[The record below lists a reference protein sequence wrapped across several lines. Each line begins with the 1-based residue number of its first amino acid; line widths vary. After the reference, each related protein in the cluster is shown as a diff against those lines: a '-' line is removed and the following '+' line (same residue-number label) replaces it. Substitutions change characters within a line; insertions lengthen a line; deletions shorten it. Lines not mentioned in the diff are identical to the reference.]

1 MRWLLLIP
9 LLLISACS
17 SNPTPPA
24 AQAQSAPEAPIEAP
38 ISDGEEPG
46 SKRSVKIAIVISR
59 MEDLQVKEGDFIAKG
74 QIIADRTR
82 ERAQLASEKSL
93 LIQKIEKLSAPSIPA
108 LNRSPLPPI
117 ANLPP
122 PSFIEIHSEIQAK
135 RLQVQEAERLARTQQ
150 RKIDMLNAL
159 PPGDLPP
166 ETLKHELEQLAAT
179 QRRITEAEAAIAQ
192 SEAKLSTAQI
202 DRQQL
207 EYTHS
212 LKLAEVAERE
222 QQRELERNRQAQEY
236 QRQERDR
243 EFQIAQLQ
251 TQLQSL
257 DEKIKDVSAI
267 LSNHTGKIRK
277 IRIAKQD
284 NTGLHVDIQ
293 LSITGKTNDRNSKTN
308 ANDSTN
314 ANTEGFTTQSTQ
326 TSTD

>member
-1 MRWLLLIP
+1 MKRLLLLIP
-9 LLLISACS
+9 LLLTVSGCG
-17 SNPTPPA
+17 NTPNPPA
-24 AQAQSAPEAPIEAP
+24 AQAQSTPPIEAP
-38 ISDGEEPG
+38 ISDGDEPG
-46 SKRSVKIAIVISR
+46 SKRSVKIAIVLSR

-74 QIIADRTR
+74 QIIADRTK

-93 LIQKIEKLSAPSIPA
+93 LLQKIEKFSAPSIRA
-108 LNRSPLPPI
+108 LNRSPIPPI

-122 PSFIEIHSEIQAK
+122 PSFIEIHSEIQSK
-135 RLQVQEAERLARTQQ
+135 RLRVQEAERLARQQQ

-166 ETLKHELEQLAAT
+166 ETLKHELEELAAT
-179 QRRITEAEAAIAQ
+179 QRKITEAEAAISQA
-192 SEAKLSTAQI
+192 EAKLSTAQV

-212 LKLAEVAERE
+212 LKLSEISERE

-236 QRQERDR
+236 QKQERDR

-284 NTGLHVDIQ
+284 NTGLHIDIQ
-293 LSITGKTNDRNSKTN
+293 LSIAGKTNDRGNSKASNNSDTIGIT
-308 ANDSTN
+308 A
-314 ANTEGFTTQSTQ
+314 Q
-326 TSTD
+326 

>member
-1 MRWLLLIP
+1 M
-9 LLLISACS
+9 
-17 SNPTPPA
+17 
-24 AQAQSAPEAPIEAP
+24 
-38 ISDGEEPG
+38 
-46 SKRSVKIAIVISR
+46 ISR

-74 QIIADRTR
+74 QIIADRTK

-93 LIQKIEKLSAPSIPA
+93 LIQKIEKFSQRSIPA
-108 LNRSPLPPI
+108 LNRSPIPPI

-135 RLQVQEAERLARTQQ
+135 RLQVQEAERLARQQQ

-166 ETLKHELEQLAAT
+166 ETLRHELEGLAAT
-179 QRRITEAEAAIAQ
+179 QRKITEAEAAISQ
-192 SEAKLSTAQI
+192 SEAKLSTSQA
-202 DRQQL
+202 DRQQK
-207 EYTHS
+207 EYEHS
-212 LKLAEVAERE
+212 LKISEVAERE

-236 QRQERDR
+236 QKQERDR

-284 NTGLHVDIQ
+284 NSGLHVDIQ
-293 LSITGKTNDRNSKTN
+293 LSITGKTNNSATDRNTSTNGNTN
-308 ANDSTN
+308 A
-314 ANTEGFTTQSTQ
+314 EKFTTQQSE
-326 TSTD
+326 TSSQ

>member
-1 MRWLLLIP
+1 M
-9 LLLISACS
+9 
-17 SNPTPPA
+17 
-24 AQAQSAPEAPIEAP
+24 
-38 ISDGEEPG
+38 SDGEEPG
-46 SKRSVKIAIVISR
+46 SKRSVKIAIVLSR
-59 MEDLQVKEGDFIAKG
+59 MEDLQVREGDFIAKG
-74 QIIADRTR
+74 QVIADRTK
-82 ERAQLASEKSL
+82 ERAQLANEKSL
-93 LIQKIEKLSAPSIPA
+93 LLQKIEKLSAPSIPA

-207 EYTHS
+207 EYAHS
-212 LKLAEVAERE
+212 LKVAEVAERE

-236 QRQERDR
+236 QKQERDR
-243 EFQIAQLQ
+243 EFQIAQLE
-251 TQLQSL
+251 TQLQL
-257 DEKIKDVSAI
+257 LNERIKDVSAV

-284 NTGLHVDIQ
+284 NTGLHIDIQ
-293 LSITGKTNDRNSKTN
+293 LSITGKTNTGGTDRNSKTN

-314 ANTEGFTTQSTQ
+314 ANTESFTTQSTQ
-326 TSTD
+326 TRTD

>member
-1 MRWLLLIP
+1 MKRLLLIP
-9 LLLISACS
+9 LLFILSACN
-17 SNPTPPA
+17 NPPSPA
-24 AQAQSAPEAPIEAP
+24 AQAQSTPSIEAP
-38 ISDGEEPG
+38 TLDGDEPG
-46 SKRSVKIAIVISR
+46 SKRSIKVAIVISR

-74 QIIADRTR
+74 QIIADRTK

-93 LIQKIEKLSAPSIPA
+93 LIQKIEKFSQRSIPA
-108 LNRSPLPPI
+108 LNRSPIPPI

-135 RLQVQEAERLARTQQ
+135 RLQVQEAERLARQQQ

-166 ETLKHELEQLAAT
+166 ETLRHELEGLAAT
-179 QRRITEAEAAIAQ
+179 QRKITEAEAAISQ
-192 SEAKLSTAQI
+192 SEAKLSTSQA
-202 DRQQL
+202 DRQQK
-207 EYTHS
+207 EYEHS
-212 LKLAEVAERE
+212 LKISEVAERE

-236 QRQERDR
+236 QKQERDR

-284 NTGLHVDIQ
+284 NSGLHVDIQ
-293 LSITGKTNDRNSKTN
+293 LSITGKTNASATDRNTSTNGNTN
-308 ANDSTN
+308 A
-314 ANTEGFTTQSTQ
+314 EKFTTQQSE
-326 TSTD
+326 TSSQ